1 MTRILAQVPH
11 FPLLRFGD
19 GAGPGALASAIE
31 RATIRHWISSETVA
45 RDLCTRPWLEVQPE
59 VRAALLVSITQL
71 LYMPDEPTHAVVDDA
86 VRFVRGRLQ
95 QGAGGFVNAI
105 LRKAST
111 LRVGRVKAPDAGEWW
126 DARDLL
132 PLPDGEFMRL
142 AADLLPG
149 DPLTRLAAQ
158 TSHPVALLERWAAA
172 RGIEKTRDL
181 ALHGLLEMP
190 IVVHDGAPTAA
201 ALSMPPSDGMRP
213 HEASGHFVW
222 GGSVDALN
230 EALAAHPSWIVQDV
244 ASAQAARATVELA
257 PRRILDACAG
267 RGTKAV
273 QLALMHPN
281 AEVWATD
288 PDAARM
294 ASLRARSKG
303 LPNLQAVDL
312 ADLGG
317 LPSHFDLLLLDVP
330 CSNTGMLA
338 RRLEAKYRFTVKALE
353 ELVRVQRA
361 IAEHHLGL
369 LAPNGR
375 LLYSTCSLDPQEN
388 EHQVKWIAQ
397 RVGGSVISTSEW
409 LPRGRPGGMPASRTD
424 GSFNALIA
432 SGRRGIVSVTR

>member
-1 MTRILAQVPH
+1 
-11 FPLLRFGD
+11 
-19 GAGPGALASAIE
+19 
-31 RATIRHWISSETVA
+31 
-45 RDLCTRPWLEVQPE
+45 
-59 VRAALLVSITQL
+59 
-71 LYMPDEPTHAVVDDA
+71 
-86 VRFVRGRLQ
+86 
-95 QGAGGFVNAI
+95 
-105 LRKAST
+105 
-111 LRVGRVKAPDAGEWW
+111 
-126 DARDLL
+126 
-132 PLPDGEFMRL
+132 
-142 AADLLPG
+142 
-149 DPLTRLAAQ
+149 
-158 TSHPVALLERWAAA
+158 
-172 RGIEKTRDL
+172 
-181 ALHGLLEMP
+181 
-190 IVVHDGAPTAA
+190 
-201 ALSMPPSDGMRP
+201 
-213 HEASGHFVW
+213 
-222 GGSVDALN
+222 
-230 EALAAHPSWIVQDV
+230 
-244 ASAQAARATVELA
+244 
-257 PRRILDACAG
+257 
-267 RGTKAV
+267 
-273 QLALMHPN
+273 
-281 AEVWATD
+281 
-288 PDAARM
+288 M

-330 CSNTGMLA
+330 CSNTGVLA